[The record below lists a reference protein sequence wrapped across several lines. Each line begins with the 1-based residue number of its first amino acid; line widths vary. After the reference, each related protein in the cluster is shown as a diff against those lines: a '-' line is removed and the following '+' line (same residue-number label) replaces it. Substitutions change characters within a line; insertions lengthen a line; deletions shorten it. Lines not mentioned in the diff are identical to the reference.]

1 MVKKKSDKPVEKKKK
16 SRGMIRVDDDLHD
29 ILLQEALKENR
40 DKTGQLN
47 YLLRKLFKEQGLIP
61 S

>member
-1 MVKKKSDKPVEKKKK
+1 
-16 SRGMIRVDDDLHD
+16 MIRVDDDLHD